1 MHALILLLISFA
13 RESGG
18 GLTNSNIW
26 QYTLA
31 ETLYH
36 TAGHFGEV
44 IIDPLPNYPLNYKQ
58 KINTLR

>member
-1 MHALILLLISFA
+1 MHALILLLMSFA
-13 RESGG
+13 HESGG
-18 GLTNSNIW
+18 GLTNFNIW

-36 TAGHFGEV
+36 TAGYFDEV
-44 IIDPLPNYPLNYKQ
+44 IIDLPLNYKQ